1 MNFKPL
7 DQWDNLDIL
16 EYMEEHQAQVWKA
29 NGVDPEE
36 SPYARMAAA
45 KNKMLRDYYQKERDK
60 KAAAAWAEREAEL
73 EEEALTNYVISFKS
87 DKKGGSR

>member
-16 EYMEEHQAQVWKA
+16 EYMEEHQKQLWKA
-29 NGVDPEE
+29 NGVDPEN

-45 KNKMLRDYYQKERDK
+45 KNKILREYYQK
-60 KAAAAWAEREAEL
+60 
-73 EEEALTNYVISFKS
+73 
-87 DKKGGSR
+87 